1 MIYQINKPRNNNF
14 QEQSRISQSDQL
26 KQNKPF
32 EDTLQAKVNPLNK
45 QITHK
50 GSYLLLLLI
59 SLIAE
64 EECSNERNLW
74 LICDEHYLILL

>member
-32 EDTLQAKVNPLNK
+32 EDTLQAKVNPLNE

-50 GSYLLLLLI
+50 GIISTFLLLVVIIDI
-59 SLIAE
+59 SN
-64 EECSNERNLW
+64 SWRGV
-74 LICDEHYLILL
+74 